1 MDNASTRNPDPS
13 AFVTSSGSLGPY
25 HMRVFKNQN
34 SSQVGLVAEFIVFKK
49 DWENMLVYRKVNIS
63 DSEIDVRPDR
73 GSSKQLRVGF
83 TLKPGQEIGW
93 AMKNGQ
99 SHQVKLSRT
108 RL

>member
-34 SSQVGLVAEFIVFKK
+34 SSPVGLVAEYIVFKK
-49 DWENMLVYRKVNIS
+49 DWENMLVYHKVNIS

-83 TLKPGQEIGW
+83 TLKPGQEVGW

-99 SHQVKLSRT
+99 SHQVKLSAT